1 MNTYY
6 IVEDD
11 EGIWLTGTPSP
22 TDIIVHQTT
31 DHSEAERALCLAI
44 QRSQ

>member
-11 EGIWLTGTPSP
+11 EGFWLTETPDP
-22 TDIIVHQTT
+22 TDTIIHQTT